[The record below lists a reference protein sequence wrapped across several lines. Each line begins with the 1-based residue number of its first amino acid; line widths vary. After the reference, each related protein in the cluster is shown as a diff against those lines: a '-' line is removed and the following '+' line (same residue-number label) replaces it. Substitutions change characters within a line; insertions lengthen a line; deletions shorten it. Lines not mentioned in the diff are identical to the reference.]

1 MLQDNTSFYFIC
13 SKNIFE
19 NTDLTKMPQFI
30 SNREQV
36 KKQAKY
42 GSGVHLL
49 HQIIAKIFSAAY
61 SYSLWNKEVI
71 DS

>member
-1 MLQDNTSFYFIC
+1 
-13 SKNIFE
+13 
-19 NTDLTKMPQFI
+19 MPQFI

-49 HQIIAKIFSAAY
+49 YQIIAKIFSAAY